1 MFVSYAQNQEDVVLY
16 RLTRFVERGTYVD
29 VGAAHPVIHN
39 VTYALYL
46 AGWRG
51 INVEPMATEAEMLR
65 SVRPE
70 DITFQVAVGAAA
82 GSVVIH
88 TGPSENRGA
97 STARTDL
104 AAKYRSQGQIFS
116 TETVEMVRLE
126 TLLDSLGT
134 ADIHILKIDVEGLER
149 EVLEGVNFSRT
160 RPWVLVVE
168 STRPNTTEDSSHEWE
183 ALITDSGYVVTL
195 FDGLNKFYVREDL
208 ESVQKALSVPANVFD
223 EWISWELDEAR
234 RVLGET
240 SSQSQAFAQSLLERA
255 EISENYAAH
264 LESLLNKANGW
275 LPARVR
281 TNEI

>member
-1 MFVSYAQNQEDVVLY
+1 
-16 RLTRFVERGTYVD
+16 
-29 VGAAHPVIHN
+29 
-39 VTYALYL
+39 
-46 AGWRG
+46 
-51 INVEPMATEAEMLR
+51 
-65 SVRPE
+65 
-70 DITFQVAVGAAA
+70 
-82 GSVVIH
+82 
-88 TGPSENRGA
+88 
-97 STARTDL
+97 
-104 AAKYRSQGQIFS
+104 
-116 TETVEMVRLE
+116 
-126 TLLDSLGT
+126 
-134 ADIHILKIDVEGLER
+134 
-149 EVLEGVNFSRT
+149 
-160 RPWVLVVE
+160 
-168 STRPNTTEDSSHEWE
+168 
-183 ALITDSGYVVTL
+183 VVTL